1 MLITQATVWNSSAI
15 SMEDLSLLA
24 LSYRL
29 SLISESLSRHPS
41 PTPPITCPSWLASG
55 GSSHQGHANL
65 VQYLPDQEYLG
76 GSVQMQSCR
85 SFHHSVLYHN
95 FLTGLVTCI
104 EIEPIYVWSW
114 TGCLQNWHT
123 GCPHVESQFN
133 WKVDLHGTG
142 HLRLTVPAKLTYRI
156 PASWL
161 TGYQQ
166 AAIQR
171 TVLPVH
177 NSDFDII
184 LLG

>member
-29 SLISESLSRHPS
+29 SLTSESLSRHPS

-55 GSSHQGHANL
+55 GSSHM
-65 VQYLPDQEYLG
+65 Y
-76 GSVQMQSCR
+76 
-85 SFHHSVLYHN
+85 
-95 FLTGLVTCI
+95 GLEQVVCK
-104 EIEPIYVWSW
+104 
-114 TGCLQNWHT
+114 NWHT

-133 WKVDLHGTG
+133 CKVDLHGTG
-142 HLRLTVPAKLTYRI
+142 HLRLTVPTKLTYRI

-184 LLG
+184 LLGEQLIFGCELLTSHIIARNQLIAMYDMAVFCGYVPYISILLC